1 MQTLQGVRFNNN
13 KLINRLS
20 HFYDKALIRKL
31 YERHVMSGRQVRG
44 GSTYQ
49 VGLRKLTYY
58 TVSGQLTR
66 KRKRVNNLNQTITFV
81 SRLGTNGIIFMCPI
95 QFSAG
100 VSG

>member
-1 MQTLQGVRFNNN
+1 MHTLHGVKFFDIA
-13 KLINRLS
+13 LINRLS
-20 HFYDKALIRKL
+20 HYYYNALIRKL
-31 YERHVMSGRQVRG
+31 YDGHVMSGRQVRG

-58 TVSGQLTR
+58 TVGGDLIR
-66 KRKRVNNLNQTITFV
+66 KRKRVNHLNQTITFV
-81 SRLGTNGIIFMCPI
+81 CRIGTNGIIFMCPI

>member
-1 MQTLQGVRFNNN
+1 MKTLYGVKYFFIAF
-13 KLINRLS
+13 INRLS
-20 HFYDKALIRKL
+20 HYYGKALIRKL
-31 YERHVMSGRQVRG
+31 YDGHVMSGRQVRG

-58 TVSGQLTR
+58 TVGGDLTR
-66 KRKRVNNLNQTITFV
+66 KRKQVNHLNQTITFV
-81 SRLGTNGIIFMCPI
+81 CRIGTNGVIFMCPV